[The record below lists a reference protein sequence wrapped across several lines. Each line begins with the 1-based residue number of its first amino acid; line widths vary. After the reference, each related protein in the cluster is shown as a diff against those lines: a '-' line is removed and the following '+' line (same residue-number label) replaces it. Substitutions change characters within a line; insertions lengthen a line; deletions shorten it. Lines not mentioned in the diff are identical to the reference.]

1 MIAKMPAG
9 HKTVPI
15 ADLPAP
21 FARMLLTVAVV
32 AASLALAIL
41 IG

>member
-1 MIAKMPAG
+1 MIAKMPTG

-15 ADLPAP
+15 AALPAL
-21 FARMLLTVAVV
+21 ARMLLTVAVV

>member
-1 MIAKMPAG
+1 MIAKLPAG

-15 ADLPAP
+15 AGLLASL
-21 FARMLLTVAVV
+21 ARMLLTIGVVV
-32 AASLALAIL
+32 ASIALAIL